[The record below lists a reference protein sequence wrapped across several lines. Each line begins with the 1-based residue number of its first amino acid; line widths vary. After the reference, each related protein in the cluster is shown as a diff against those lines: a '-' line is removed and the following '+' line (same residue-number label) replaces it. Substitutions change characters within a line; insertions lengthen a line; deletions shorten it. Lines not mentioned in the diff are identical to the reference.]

1 MIGIDT
7 EQGKQPAPIYERE
20 VQEMQINLE
29 PYELL
34 NITEGLQLFAEDISN
49 VIYTTR
55 HFEEVD
61 ADECKTFLIQY
72 NDLIDSYISLS
83 VETLKVVSE
92 GLREIGEKLE
102 NQ

>member
-1 MIGIDT
+1 
-7 EQGKQPAPIYERE
+7 
-20 VQEMQINLE
+20 MQINLE

-34 NITEGLQLFAEDISN
+34 NITEGLQLFAEEVCQ
-49 VIYTTR
+49 VIYKTK

-61 ADECKTFLIQY
+61 ADECKTFLMQY

-102 NQ
+102 EREDRAKGQATE